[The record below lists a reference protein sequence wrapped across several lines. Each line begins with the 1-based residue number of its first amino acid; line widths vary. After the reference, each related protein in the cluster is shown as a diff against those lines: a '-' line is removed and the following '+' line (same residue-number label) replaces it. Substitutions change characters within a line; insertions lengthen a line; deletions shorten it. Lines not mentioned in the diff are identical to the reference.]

1 MARSAASAARR
12 ETRFLGLPLRGW
24 RMMSL
29 MERTPTRWP
38 RLSTTG
44 RRRTCLRAIASSA
57 SRTSSTGVQ
66 VWTSPV
72 NNSATRTSA
81 ARCPRIERAMQM
93 SRSVTTP
100 TTRPSSSTMGTTPQS
115 RRHMTAAA
123 SASVESG
130 RQTSTSR
137 VIKLSTSILLSVLL
151 RNLRRRPRARAEF
164 QKPGHSVRSLL
175 SQLRRAA
182 NAGGLLRGLWLCCNR
197 RPAGVVVRGARFL
210 TNREEDGLGAART
223 FVVGDIHG
231 CYDEL
236 LALVELVGL
245 GERDRLVCVGDLV
258 VKGEKSREVLELF
271 MSDAR
276 FSSVLGNHDRA
287 LLQAWKGERE
297 DLKPSQQRCRAR
309 RGAGLERYAAV
320 LASLPLFIV
329 LGTRVVVHAG
339 LRPNVALAE
348 QSAEDL
354 TELRTLGP
362 DRTSREGTP
371 WYEVYRGER
380 VALFG
385 HWPMT
390 PPRRG
395 PRAIGLDTGCVY
407 GYSLTAYVVETGEFF
422 SVPARRAYEAPRG
435 RVENENG

>member
-1 MARSAASAARR
+1 M
-12 ETRFLGLPLRGW
+12 
-24 RMMSL
+24 
-29 MERTPTRWP
+29 
-38 RLSTTG
+38 
-44 RRRTCLRAIASSA
+44 
-57 SRTSSTGVQ
+57 
-66 VWTSPV
+66 
-72 NNSATRTSA
+72 
-81 ARCPRIERAMQM
+81 
-93 SRSVTTP
+93 
-100 TTRPSSSTMGTTPQS
+100 
-115 RRHMTAAA
+115 
-123 SASVESG
+123 
-130 RQTSTSR
+130 
-137 VIKLSTSILLSVLL
+137 
-151 RNLRRRPRARAEF
+151 
-164 QKPGHSVRSLL
+164 
-175 SQLRRAA
+175 
-182 NAGGLLRGLWLCCNR
+182 
-197 RPAGVVVRGARFL
+197 
-210 TNREEDGLGAART
+210 GAART

-297 DLKPSQQRCRAR
+297 DLKPSQQRCRAQLD
-309 RGAGLERYAAV
+309 AGRERYAAF
-320 LASLPLFIV
+320 LASLPLFID
-329 LGTRVVVHAG
+329 LGTHVVVHAG

-422 SVPARRAYEAPRG
+422 SVPARRAYEEPRG